1 MTEHKHSS
9 GEPQNSFSGEMLH
22 RCRTHRVLTHYCFF
36 ILLPLLLLLPQILRF
51 SSPSPSIFP
60 TFFLIWCSPCCLRHP
75 RHSITPV
82 TLSNRH
88 PLTPVT
94 VTTSPRHF
102 VTPFTLCFSTKCL
115 LLHNIASP
123 FTPNLFNTSLTLFR
137 NYFFFSTKI
146 FFPFPPLQYF
156 LSSLFSLSIK
166 FLLLLY
172 QISFSF
178 PSNFSTLSTNFLSI
192 NFFPLHFWSCY
203 ELN

>member
-1 MTEHKHSS
+1 M
-9 GEPQNSFSGEMLH
+9 
-22 RCRTHRVLTHYCFF
+22 
-36 ILLPLLLLLPQILRF
+36 LPLLTA
-51 SSPSPSIFP
+51 SPPPI
-60 TFFLIWCSPCCLRHP
+60 
-75 RHSITPV
+75 
-82 TLSNRH
+82 TLSNCH

-94 VTTSPRHF
+94 VITTSLRHPVISLPLSPCASPPNAF
-102 VTPFTLCFSTKCL
+102 YFIILLL
-115 LLHNIASP
+115 LLHQIYYLP
-123 FTPNLFNTSLTLFR
+123 PP

-146 FFPFPPLQYF
+146 SFPFPSLQYF

-192 NFFPLHFWSCY
+192 NFFPLHFWSCH